1 MSRGEATSRCVWR
14 ARDWRG
20 PTSGTM
26 ILIMMMM
33 MVTMMVIM
41 MVIMMR
47 TYFRRTEGI
56 REWGKLVMDCVKR
69 KKDEFERDMSP
80 CDLLRYPRWG

>member
-1 MSRGEATSRCVWR
+1 MVHFVHCPGLHCCRQVRLADIESVAVEERRGYLTLVITAP
-14 ARDWRG
+14 RD
-20 PTSGTM
+20 
-26 ILIMMMM
+26 LKLLL
-33 MVTMMVIM
+33 
-41 MVIMMR
+41 
-47 TYFRRTEGI
+47 RRTEGI